1 MDKDKLAGLHRQWNQ
16 GPVEQALGKTPERAN
31 CAHTPA
37 GIPNQRLYT
46 PLDLD
51 EAGFD
56 YAKDLGFPGQ
66 FPYTRG
72 RDSLGYRSNYWLF
85 MQYAGCGDAEEANK
99 RYRYLLSQGQAGIS
113 VAFDL
118 PTQVGLDSDDPM
130 ADGEVGKIGVAVSSL
145 QDLERVFEGIPLNQ
159 LRQISLVANA
169 MSSIILA
176 MFLALAEKQGVPVDE
191 CTLRIQNDVLKEFIS
206 RGAYIFPPEP
216 SIRLTTDVVT
226 YCAQNHPAWLPIT
239 LCGYHIREA
248 GANAVQ
254 EVAYCLANGLA
265 YMDEVA
271 RRGAPMERVLPQL
284 SAFCAVNMNFFEEIA
299 KFRALRRLW
308 ARLVRQ
314 RYGVGPEVNLGLSLV
329 NFTAG
334 SSLTAQ
340 QPLNNIVRVAVECLA
355 GVLGGCQSL
364 FPCSMD
370 EAFATPTEAAVKVA
384 LRTQQIIANETGIG
398 DTVDPMGGSYYLESL
413 TSEIEERALKMIEEI
428 EALGGSVK
436 AIDQGYFRRNIDEA
450 SYQWQKEVDTGA
462 RSIVGVNAYQE
473 ADEAP
478 MEIFRPPAETQER
491 QIARLRKLRGERD
504 NDRVQRALE
513 RVKAVA
519 ATEENLIPALTEAAR
534 AYATMGEI
542 CGVLRSVFGEH
553 NEGDI

>member
-1 MDKDKLAGLHRQWNQ
+1 MDKEKLASLYRQWNE
-16 GPVEQALGKTPERAN
+16 GLVEQALKKTPERPG
-31 CAHTPA
+31 CGQTPA
-37 GIPNQRLYT
+37 GIPIKQIYT
-46 PLDLD
+46 PLDL
-51 EAGFD
+51 EEGGFD
-56 YAKDLGFPGQ
+56 YVRDLGFPGQ
-66 FPYTRG
+66 FPFTRG
-72 RDSLGYRSNYWLF
+72 RDPLGYRSNYWLF
-85 MQYAGCGDAEEANK
+85 MQYAGFGDAEEANK

-145 QDLERVFEGIPLNQ
+145 QDLETVFDGIPLNK
-159 LRQISLVANA
+159 LRQISLVANG
-169 MSSIILA
+169 MSAIMLA
-176 MFLALAEKQGVPVDE
+176 MFIALAEKQGVPVEE

-216 SIRLTTDVVT
+216 SIRLTTDVVVF
-226 YCAQNHPAWLPIT
+226 CAEHHPAWLPLT

-248 GANAVQ
+248 GANAAQ

-265 YMDEVA
+265 YMDEVV
-271 RRGAPMERVLPQL
+271 RRGAPLERVLPQL
-284 SAFCAVNMNFFEEIA
+284 SAFMAVNMNFFEEIA

-308 ARLVRQ
+308 ARLVTQ
-314 RYGVGPEVNLGLSLV
+314 RYGVSPDTNLGLSLV

-340 QPLNNIVRVAVECLA
+340 QPLNNVVRVAVECLA

-370 EAFATPTEAAVKVA
+370 EAYATPTEAAVKVA
-384 LRTQQIIANETGIG
+384 LRTQQIIAKETGIG

-413 TSEIEERALKMIEEI
+413 TGEIERRALKMIEEI

-450 SYQWQKEVDTGA
+450 SYQWQKEVDSGA
-462 RSIVGVNAYQE
+462 RTIVGVNAYQ
-473 ADEAP
+473 DEVEVP
-478 MEIFRPPAETQER
+478 MEIFRPPAETQAR
-491 QIARLRKLRGERD
+491 QIASLKKLRQERD
-504 NDRVQRALE
+504 NDRVEKALD
-513 RVKAVA
+513 RVRAVA
-519 ATEENLIPALTEAAR
+519 ATEENLVPALVEAVK

>member
-1 MDKDKLAGLHRQWNQ
+1 M
-16 GPVEQALGKTPERAN
+16 
-31 CAHTPA
+31 
-37 GIPNQRLYT
+37 
-46 PLDLD
+46 
-51 EAGFD
+51 
-56 YAKDLGFPGQ
+56 
-66 FPYTRG
+66 
-72 RDSLGYRSNYWLF
+72 
-85 MQYAGCGDAEEANK
+85 
-99 RYRYLLSQGQAGIS
+99 
-113 VAFDL
+113 
-118 PTQVGLDSDDPM
+118 
-130 ADGEVGKIGVAVSSL
+130 AVSSL
-145 QDLERVFEGIPLNQ
+145 QDLETVFDGIPLNK

-308 ARLVRQ
+308 ARLVRR

-340 QPLNNIVRVAVECLA
+340 QPMNNIVRVAVECLA

-413 TSEIEERALKMIEEI
+413 TSEIEDRALKMIEEI

-491 QIARLRKLRGERD
+491 QIARLRKLREERD
-504 NDRVQRALE
+504 NDRVQKALE

-519 ATEENLIPALTEAAR
+519 ATEENLIPALTEAVK